1 MVLVILEDDWPTK
14 EFELKQKLRKEV
26 KENRRLRMK
35 IVKLQLD
42 LAYYKAKSSCFK
54 GLVKV
59 VGRA

>member
-1 MVLVILEDDWPTK
+1 MVILEDDWPTK

-35 IVKLQLD
+35 IANLQLD
-42 LAYYKAKSSCFK
+42 LVYYKAKSRCFK

-59 VGRA
+59 VGRRA